1 MTSLQSR
8 SAGCGL
14 AAIAAVVAST
24 VLKISTAEDSAR
36 TEATDA
42 AGMSPQSIR
51 MPVMMMSGH

>member
-1 MTSLQSR
+1 MTSLQST

-14 AAIAAVVAST
+14 AAIAAIVAST
-24 VLKISTAEDSAR
+24 VLTISTAEDSAR

-42 AGMSPQSIR
+42 AGTSPQSIR